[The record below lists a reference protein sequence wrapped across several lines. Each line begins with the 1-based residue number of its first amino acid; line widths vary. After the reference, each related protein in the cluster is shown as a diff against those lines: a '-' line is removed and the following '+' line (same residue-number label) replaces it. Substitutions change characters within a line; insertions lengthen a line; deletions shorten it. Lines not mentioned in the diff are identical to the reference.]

1 MRKRDLQS
9 FQLKLSD
16 LKEYE
21 TVKAANNTA
30 REAEKNAGRSIPVPD
45 FKYYTQGGPK
55 TNKEIRERIG
65 LPME

>member
-21 TVKAANNTA
+21 TVKTANNTA
-30 REAEKNAGRSIPVPD
+30 KEAEKNTGRSIPVSE
-45 FKYYTQGGPK
+45 FKYFTQTGPK